1 MELIVSSEIQESSA
15 IIKVNELSEDVK
27 KAVNYLENL
36 ETRDVLTV
44 KDNAK
49 LKVINIDDIYL
60 IKSVDKKIKVF
71 SETHE
76 YSTNKKLYELENI
89 LNKNFIRISK
99 SSIVNIKKINNINP
113 SFKGTLVIS
122 LKNNLKDN
130 ISRKYLK
137 DFKKKLGII

>member
-99 SSIVNIKKINNINP
+99 SSIVNIKKINNITP
-113 SFKGTLVIS
+113 SFKGTLIIS

-137 DFKKKLGII
+137 DFKKKLGMS